1 MPAWCRRAGSNC
13 LIGAYETPALPLSYT
28 DIWQAR
34 QGSNLRM
41 RDSKSRA
48 FPLGDAP
55 IFAFSANKSGAACG
69 YRSRFPGLKDQD
81 ASQYTNAANLERA
94 RRIELRMAAWKAA
107 ALPLS
112 YARDWR
118 NGVGTI
124 HIPLRGPSV

>member
-81 ASQYTNAANLERA
+81 ASQYTNAAYWSGHGESNSGWLLGRQRLYHLA
-94 RRIELRMAAWKAA
+94 MPAIGGM
-107 ALPLS
+107 
-112 YARDWR
+112 
-118 NGVGTI
+118 G
-124 HIPLRGPSV
+124 